1 LKEGFFDAVHHP
13 LKEIPTRQTQS
24 RKEKNMKR
32 LPLTVLMISF
42 FFALGHFGGLPA
54 AEKYPFKPIEFI
66 VPLEAGSDGDVI
78 ARPVMQK
85 VSQLLGQPVMIVN
98 KPGGGS
104 SIGYREVHRS
114 KPDGYTIGWGSA
126 TLISNKLQG
135 ISPLDYHDFTML
147 GTFAT
152 YFPVIVA
159 ATNTKRPFKTIQEVI
174 TYAKANPGEISMAT
188 GGIGQN
194 WWVAAMSFFKGTG
207 VEINTIP
214 QPGTGAMSMTQVAGG
229 HTDLAC
235 VGLGAAKSMVDSGQV
250 RLLVN
255 LGEERAAAP
264 YDKIPTMKELGYDVS
279 YESTNFAMG
288 PPRMSKDIVDQL
300 VRAIKQAVDEP
311 DYKKFCADRNA
322 RWEYIPP
329 ENMVPI
335 FDKRRTVVRE
345 IMLKA
350 GILKEAK

>member
-1 LKEGFFDAVHHP
+1 
-13 LKEIPTRQTQS
+13 
-24 RKEKNMKR
+24 MKR
-32 LPLTVLMISF
+32 SFPIVLSAF
-42 FFALGHFGGLPA
+42 FCFGFIALGTPDA
-54 AEKYPFKPIEFI
+54 AEKFPVKPMEFI

-98 KPGGGS
+98 KPGAGS
-104 SIGYREVHRS
+104 SIGYREVHRA
-114 KPDGYTIGWGSA
+114 KPDGYTTGWGSA

-174 TYAKANPGEISMAT
+174 SYGKAHPGEISIST
-188 GGIGQN
+188 SNIGGN
-194 WWVAAMSFFKGTG
+194 WWVASMAFMKGTG
-207 VEINTIP
+207 VEINIIP
-214 QPGTGAMSMTQVAGG
+214 QPGAGALSMAQVAGG

-235 VGLGAAKSMVDSGQV
+235 VGLGSAKALLDSGQV

-264 YDKIPTMKELGYDVS
+264 YDKIPTMKELGFDVG

-288 PPRMSKDIVDQL
+288 PPRMPKDVVEIL
-300 VRAIKQAVDEP
+300 VKAIKQAVHEP
-311 DYKKFCADRNA
+311 DYVKFCSERNA
-322 RWEYIPP
+322 RWVYTPP
-329 ENMVPI
+329 EKMVSV
-335 FDKRRTVVRE
+335 FDKRREIVRE
-345 IMLKA
+345 IMSKA

>member
-1 LKEGFFDAVHHP
+1 MRRWFLIILSLLFCFDYVCAGI
-13 LKEIPTRQTQS
+13 LQ
-24 RKEKNMKR
+24 
-32 LPLTVLMISF
+32 
-42 FFALGHFGGLPA
+42 A
-54 AEKYPFKPIEFI
+54 ADKYPVKPIEFI
-66 VPLEAGSDGDVI
+66 VPLEAGSDGDI
-78 ARPVMQK
+78 ITRPVTQQ
-85 VSQLLGQPVMIVN
+85 VSQILGQPVIIVN
-98 KPGGGS
+98 KPGAGS
-104 SIGYREVHRS
+104 SIGYREVHRA
-114 KPDGYTIGWGSA
+114 KPDGYTLGWGSA

-135 ISPLDYHDFTML
+135 ISPIDYHDFTML

-174 TYAKANPGEISMAT
+174 TYAKAHPGEVSMAT

-207 VEINTIP
+207 IEVNTIP

-288 PPRMSKDIVDQL
+288 PPKMSKDLVDIL
-300 VRAIKQAVDEP
+300 VKSIKQAVDDP
-311 DYKKFCADRNA
+311 GYKKFCAERNA

-329 ENMVPI
+329 ENMVSI

>member
-1 LKEGFFDAVHHP
+1 
-13 LKEIPTRQTQS
+13 
-24 RKEKNMKR
+24 MKR
-32 LPLTVLMISF
+32 WLLTVLMVIFCFGSLSF
-42 FFALGHFGGLPA
+42 ETLQAG
-54 AEKYPFKPIEFI
+54 EKYPFKPIEFI

-85 VSQLLGQPVMIVN
+85 VSQIVGQPVMIIN

-104 SIGYREVHRS
+104 SIGYREVYRS

-135 ISPLDYHDFTML
+135 ISPIDYHDFTMI

-174 TYAKANPGEISMAT
+174 SYAKANPGELSMAT

-264 YDKIPTMKELGYDVS
+264 YDKIPTMKELGFDVS

-288 PPRMSKDIVDQL
+288 PPRMPKDVVDTL
-300 VRAIKQAVDEP
+300 VKAIKQAVDDPE
-311 DYKKFCADRNA
+311 YKKFCAERNA

-329 ENMVPI
+329 EKMVPI
-335 FDKRRTVVRE
+335 FDKRRIVVRE
-345 IMLKA
+345 IMSKA
-350 GILKEAK
+350 GILKDSK